1 MNNKIL
7 YRINNF
13 AVVDRDDEFG
23 EMDDIGLPLSD
34 VATFGLR
41 DTMVAENSIIDHPDV
56 PPFTTLTKL
65 DYCGNYIY
73 GNDLLERVL
82 TPNGYI
88 ASDTLHYYI
97 KDYQGNVRSV
107 VRQDG
112 TLVESNE
119 YYPYGGLFAATA
131 LAQPNKYGAQPL
143 ASRSGR
149 CNVS

>member
-56 PPFTTLTKL
+56 PSFTTLTKL
-65 DYCGNYIY
+65 DYCGKYIY

-97 KDYQGNVRSV
+97 KDYQGNVRCV

-119 YYPYGGLFAATA
+119 YYPYGGLFSATA
-131 LAQPNKYGAQPL
+131 SLQPNKYGTQPL